1 MTTGSQYRPEHPCFP
16 TRRRGGAEKAGDR
29 GEFCLR
35 AFDSAGKRAFV
46 LPVALLIGCTT
57 PKGPQPE
64 VVPEPPDAAEV
75 QAAEKLFEA
84 GRIQE
89 AVAACVDINRKRP
102 EARGLLQLERKINA
116 RLAEE
121 RAEKARVHAEKLSA
135 LGSADAERFNTL
147 PPNYRQIQHV
157 MGEQAPLRTA
167 PTAMQ
172 KVLNKLIDIHLVD
185 ADLNSIIAQI
195 GMSENVN
202 IVADSAL
209 SDLEKR
215 LTIHAEKTPLL
226 EVLEYIGRNLG
237 VNFSVGRN
245 LIWVTPKTDESA
257 ATVPMETRVYRL
269 RKGLIGSELGRSAK
283 GESLFKGPEERRSS
297 SRRNE
302 SRNNQEEAA
311 EQKIGL
317 IESIQRF
324 VPQPDGADLLFND
337 RVHALIVK
345 NTRENLALV
354 EDLID
359 AMDVRPL
366 QILIEAR
373 FVRTDIS
380 DFSKLGVE
388 WLMDN
393 RGVSRFDSGSLST
406 TDPWTRGQT
415 EVANARRDVFSTA
428 LQSVSTSDGGAV
440 GGASVAYQFL
450 LGDTA
455 LKAVLNALDAN
466 GDTQTIVVPRITTLN
481 NREARFRVGEDIEYF
496 EEVDTQIMTSGS
508 SYGNGE
514 SRDNVTYD
522 YDEPT
527 VVEVGKSL
535 IVTPSVGSDLSTINL
550 VLRPEISSVKEWRK
564 YRLSSLHSGD
574 ANNEPAIEIPTLA
587 RQYIETE
594 AVVRSGE
601 TVVLGGLVDNVKE
614 EETGGTPWLS
624 KIPLLGYL
632 FKTEDKKKVN
642 RNLLIFVTATLISDT
657 GEDLIPLNDAER
669 YGLPVRGFDRTPN
682 ILKPAAPKGPAGADA
697 AQAAE
702 AAAAKAAAARRA
714 ARRAEA
720 EALAAQRAASATDAP
735 PAPQAA
741 AKPADAA
748 AKARAAA
755 KAEAAGRE
763 AKAADQLPAEPV
775 AKPAAV
781 EPKARPAAVPPVKPL
796 LLDVNAEK
804 K

>member
-1 MTTGSQYRPEHPCFP
+1 MTRIDTSVS
-16 TRRRGGAEKAGDR
+16 
-29 GEFCLR
+29 R
-35 AFDSAGKRAFV
+35 AIA
-46 LPVALLIGCTT
+46 LPVVLLIGCTT

-75 QAAEKLFEA
+75 QAAAKLFEE
-84 GRIQE
+84 GRVQE

-102 EARGLLQLERKINA
+102 EARGLAELERKINA
-116 RLAEE
+116 HLAEE
-121 RAEKARVHAEKLSA
+121 RAAKARAHAESLTA
-135 LGSADAERFNTL
+135 LGTSDAERYSSL
-147 PPNYRQIQHV
+147 PQNYRQVQHV

-167 PTAMQ
+167 PTVMQ
-172 KVLNKLIDIHLVD
+172 RVLNKLIDIHLVD

-202 IVADSAL
+202 IIADSDL
-209 SDLEKR
+209 SSLEKK

-237 VNFSVGRN
+237 VNFSVGKN
-245 LIWVTPKTDESA
+245 LIWVTPKAEESA
-257 ATVPMETRVYRL
+257 AIVPMETRVYRL
-269 RKGLIGSELGRSAK
+269 RKGLLGSELGKSAR
-283 GESLFKGPEERRSS
+283 GESLFKGPEERRSG

-302 SRNNQEEAA
+302 NRNNQEETA

-373 FVRTDIS
+373 FVRTDVS
-380 DFSKLGVE
+380 DFRKLGVE
-388 WLMDN
+388 WLVDN
-393 RGVSRFDSGSLST
+393 RGVARFDSGSLSS
-406 TDPWTRGQT
+406 TDPWARGQT
-415 EVANARRDVFSTA
+415 EVPNARRDVFTSA
-428 LQSVSTSDGGAV
+428 LQSVSTSDGGAI

-455 LKAVLNALDAN
+455 LKAVLNALEAN

-508 SYGNGE
+508 SYGSGE

-535 IVTPSVGSDLSTINL
+535 IVTPSVGADLSTINL

-574 ANNEPAIEIPTLA
+574 ASNEPAIEIPTLA

-632 FKTEDKKKVN
+632 FKTDDKKKMN
-642 RNLLIFVTATLISDT
+642 KNLLIFVTATLISDT
-657 GEDLIPLNDAER
+657 GEDLIPLNEMER
-669 YGLPVRGFDRTPN
+669 YGLPVRKSDQTPD
-682 ILKPAAPKGPAGADA
+682 ILKPAVSKAGAAGEA
-697 AQAAE
+697 AARPDE
-702 AAAAKAAAARRA
+702 AAAAAAAARRA
-714 ARRAEA
+714 AARRA
-720 EALAAQRAASATDAP
+720 AAAAAANATDA
-735 PAPQAA
+735 APL
-741 AKPADAA
+741 AKPAPAP
-748 AKARAAA
+748 KAN
-755 KAEAAGRE
+755 E
-763 AKAADQLPAEPV
+763 PAPV
-775 AKPAAV
+775 APAAPAPKPAVKPDA
-781 EPKARPAAVPPVKPL
+781 AAVPPAAQAAAPKTALPPVRPL
-796 LLDVNAEK
+796 LADENAPK

>member
-1 MTTGSQYRPEHPCFP
+1 MMTRIDTNVS
-16 TRRRGGAEKAGDR
+16 
-29 GEFCLR
+29 R
-35 AFDSAGKRAFV
+35 AIT
-46 LPVALLIGCTT
+46 LPIVLLIGCTT

-64 VVPEPPDAAEV
+64 VVPDPPDAAEV

-102 EARGLLQLERKINA
+102 EARGLLQLERKINE

-135 LGSADAERFNTL
+135 LSTADAERFNTL
-147 PPNYRQIQHV
+147 PQNYRQVQHV

-167 PTAMQ
+167 PTVMQ
-172 KVLNKLIDIHLVD
+172 RVLNKLIDIHLVD

-202 IVADSAL
+202 IVADSDL
-209 SDLEKR
+209 SSLEKK

-237 VNFSVGRN
+237 VNFSVGKN
-245 LIWVTPKTDESA
+245 LIWVTPKTEESA

-269 RKGLIGSELGRSAK
+269 RKGLVGSELGKSAK
-283 GESLFKGPEERRSS
+283 GESLFKGPEERRSG

-302 SRNNQEEAA
+302 SRNNQQEEAA

-380 DFSKLGVE
+380 DFRKLGVE
-388 WLMDN
+388 WLVDN
-393 RGVSRFDSGSLST
+393 RSSARFDSGSLSS

-415 EVANARRDVFSTA
+415 EVPNARRDVFTSA
-428 LQSVSTSDGGAV
+428 LQSVSTSDGGAI

-455 LKAVLNALDAN
+455 LKAVLNALEAN

-508 SYGNGE
+508 SYGSGE

-632 FKTEDKKKVN
+632 FKTDDKKKMN
-642 RNLLIFVTATLISDT
+642 KNLLIFVTATLISDT
-657 GEDLIPLNDAER
+657 GEDLIPLNEMER
-669 YGLPVRGFDRTPN
+669 YGLPVRKADRMPDV
-682 ILKPAAPKGPAGADA
+682 LKPAAPKG
-697 AQAAE
+697 
-702 AAAAKAAAARRA
+702 
-714 ARRAEA
+714 
-720 EALAAQRAASATDAP
+720 AP
-735 PAPQAA
+735 GGETP
-741 AKPADAA
+741 
-748 AKARAAA
+748 
-755 KAEAAGRE
+755 
-763 AKAADQLPAEPV
+763 
-775 AKPAAV
+775 
-781 EPKARPAAVPPVKPL
+781 
-796 LLDVNAEK
+796 
-804 K
+804 